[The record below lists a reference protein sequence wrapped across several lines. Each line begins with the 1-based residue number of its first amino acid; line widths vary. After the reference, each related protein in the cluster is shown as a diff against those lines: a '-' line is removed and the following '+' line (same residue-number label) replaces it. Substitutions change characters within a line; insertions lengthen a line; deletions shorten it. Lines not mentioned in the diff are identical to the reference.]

1 MFRLE
6 GHRIGDAWYFS
17 EGETIH
23 AWFLAMPLE
32 RDRGWRIDHCV
43 SGDLAHWEYRGTA
56 LEPGP
61 PDAWDGKSLATG
73 SVIRRGGRY
82 WMAYTGHKHES
93 RFVQRAGMAVSD
105 DLETWRKLPE
115 NPTSVADP
123 AYYEIESTGQR
134 QLTHWRDPFLLD
146 TGDHVLQYV
155 CARRTDGDVA
165 TRGSIGIARSKDMV
179 NWETLPPPEHDRMT
193 EEMEVPQV
201 YFIEGRWYLVFCT
214 HDFWLA
220 TSYRNRF
227 PGHTFRST
235 DYAMVGDSPL
245 GPFRIH
251 GTGEI
256 MPEAPPGRFYA
267 SQLIEFRGQWYL
279 LGTVGLDAESGISD
293 PLPVVADETGLHV
306 KHG

>member
-6 GHRIGDAWYFS
+6 GHRIGDAWYYA
-17 EGETIH
+17 EGDTVH
-23 AWFLAMPLE
+23 TWFIAMPLDQE
-32 RDRGWRIDHCV
+32 TGWRIDHCV
-43 SGDLAHWEYRGTA
+43 SSDLAHWEYRGTA

-61 PDAWDGKSLATG
+61 ADAWDGKSLATG
-73 SVIRRGGRY
+73 SVIRQGGRY
-82 WMAYTGHKHES
+82 WMSYTGHKYEAA
-93 RFVQRAGMAVSD
+93 FVQRAGMAVSD
-105 DLETWRKLPE
+105 DLTNWRKLPE

-146 TGDHVLQYV
+146 TGNRVLQYV

-165 TRGSIGIARSKDMV
+165 TRGSIGIARSVDMIR
-179 NWETLPPPEHDRMT
+179 WETLPPPEHDRMT

-220 TSYRNRF
+220 PSFRDRF
-227 PGHTFRST
+227 PGHPFRST
-235 DYAMVGDSPL
+235 DYVMVGDSPL

-267 SQLIEFRGQWYL
+267 SQLVEFRDQWYL

-293 PLPVVADETGLHV
+293 PLPVVADETGIHV
-306 KHG
+306 TSG